1 VARIRTPWVEARH
14 ATDSI
19 LLSARAVGLW
29 TGKRDS
35 SDKGRFGG
43 RLIGVLLGGTA
54 G

>member
-1 VARIRTPWVEARH
+1 VSADAAVDH
-14 ATDSI
+14 TDAI
-19 LLSARAVGLW
+19 LLSARAGGSW

-43 RLIGVLLGGTA
+43 RLIGLLLGGPA